1 MATESS
7 HFPIDSHNTL
17 FEIEK
22 DHFWFQHRNS
32 IIAEM
37 IQKFSPDPHT
47 FCEVGCGTGGVLWAL
62 GAKFPRMKLTA
73 VELYTNALELVKIK
87 VPQAEV
93 VQADIHDL
101 PYENEFNIVA
111 AFDVIEHLDND
122 AEAVRM
128 LAKSVKLGGCVILTV
143 PQHEWLWS
151 SMDEYACHR
160 RRYNS
165 KRLIQLM
172 GQAQLEVL
180 EVRSFFSLLL
190 PLMYAS
196 RLTTPKAIEDY
207 DPLREMMIP
216 RMVNLTLKSVCWL
229 ERGIMKM
236 GLRPPLGGSLA
247 VVARKQP

>member
-1 MATESS
+1 ME
-7 HFPIDSHNTL
+7 PV
-17 FEIEK
+17 E
-22 DHFWFQHRNS
+22 
-32 IIAEM
+32 
-37 IQKFSPDPHT
+37 
-47 FCEVGCGTGGVLWAL
+47 VLWAL
-62 GAKFPRMKLTA
+62 GSKFPRMKLTA
-73 VELYTNALELVKIK
+73 VELYTNALELVRIK

-93 VQADIHDL
+93 VQADIHYL

-122 AEAVRM
+122 TEAVRM
-128 LAKSVKLGGCVILTV
+128 LAKSVKPGGCVILTV
-143 PQHEWLWS
+143 PQHKWLWS
-151 SMDEYACHR
+151 SVDEYACHR

-196 RLTTPKAIEDY
+196 RLTAPKAIEDY